1 MKKRNGIYLRVVGY
15 DTMFMHQSHPAIL
28 MNDFNID
35 LEADRLKLNNLIYAS
50 LDGDSLNNTASCDC
64 GHIHGMD
71 NYGIRCNDCL
81 SLVMPI
87 TEKPLET
94 LLWIKVPAGIKKF
107 INLTVWRILSKNL
120 THSNFNILEY
130 LCNPRYT
137 AASPLAADKMRKLD
151 KLEIPRGYNHFVE
164 NYESI
169 LVALF
174 KAGLIGP
181 SASAR
186 KRRKIMRFLQENFDR
201 TFSDYL
207 PFPTRLG
214 FIKENSNNRITADPK
229 MVSAV
234 NAAHILI
241 GIDNRETAENQP
253 KLAQAVKE
261 ARVVSAL
268 QYFNDYYKTFES
280 EVIFKKPGVARK
292 LIYGTR
298 PYFGFRAVITSRQK
312 PHRQDGMEMPWSA
325 STLLFKVHLQNK
337 LLTQGYIPNEM
348 QALIYENTLRWHPE
362 LDRLFRELLAEAP
375 NGTIPT
381 TFGRNPTLTRGSI
394 GYNQIDTIK
403 TDPTDNTISI
413 SPLNLIDKNA
423 DFDGDALWGELPLDN
438 KNAKVMSRHDP
449 VTGVMDL
456 DKPFTVSRNTTLPAP
471 LIATI
476 TSWIIEGDQVS
487 R

>member
-1 MKKRNGIYLRVVGY
+1 MKKRNGIYLRVVSY
-15 DTMFMHQSHPAIL
+15 DTMFMKQTNPAII

-35 LEADRLKLNNLIYAS
+35 LESERLKLNGLIYAS
-50 LDGDSLNNTASCDC
+50 LDGDSLNNTAACDC
-64 GHIHGMD
+64 GVIHGMD

-94 LLWIKVPAGIKKF
+94 LLWLKVPAGITKF

-120 THSNFNILEY
+120 THSSFNILEY
-130 LCNPRYT
+130 LCNPRYSPT
-137 AASPLAADKMRKLD
+137 ATLAADKMRKLER
-151 KLEIPRGYNHFVE
+151 LEIPRGYNHFVE

-169 LVALF
+169 VVALS
-174 KAGLIGP
+174 KANLIGP

-186 KRRKIMRFLQENFDR
+186 KRRKLMRFLQENFDR

-214 FIKENSNNRITADPK
+214 FIKESSNNRITADPK

-241 GIDNRETAENQP
+241 GIDNREVAENQP

-261 ARVVSAL
+261 GRVVNAL
-268 QYFNDYYKTFES
+268 QNFNDYYKTFES
-280 EVIFKKPGVARK
+280 DVIFKKPGVARK

-312 PHRQDGMEMPWSA
+312 PHKQDALEMPWSLSA
-325 STLLFKVHLQNK
+325 LLFKVHLQNK
-337 LLTQGYIPNEM
+337 LLTQGYTPNEM

-362 LDRLFRELLAEAP
+362 LDRLFKELLAESP

-394 GYNQIDTIK
+394 GYNQIDVIK
-403 TDPTDNTISI
+403 PDPTDNTISI

-423 DFDGDALWGELPLDN
+423 DFDGDALWGELPLDL
-438 KNAKVMSRHDP
+438 KNSKVMSRLDP

-456 DKPFTVSRNTTLPAP
+456 DKPFTVSRNTTLPPP
-471 LIATI
+471 LIATL
-476 TSWIIEGDQVS
+476 TSWIIEGDQIS